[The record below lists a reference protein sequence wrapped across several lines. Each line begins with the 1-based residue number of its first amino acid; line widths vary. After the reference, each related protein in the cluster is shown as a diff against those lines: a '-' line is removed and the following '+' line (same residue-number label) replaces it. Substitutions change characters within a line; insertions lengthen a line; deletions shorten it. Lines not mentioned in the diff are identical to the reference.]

1 MRRTTGGIAAL
12 AGMLA
17 AFAMAAPAQAGTYT
31 VYACSTAGRQWDN
44 RAWELAY
51 TV

>member
-17 AFAMAAPAQAGTYT
+17 AFAMAAPAWAGTYT
-31 VYACSTAGRQWDN
+31 VYASSQARLSHW
-44 RAWELAY
+44 RPAVEHAY